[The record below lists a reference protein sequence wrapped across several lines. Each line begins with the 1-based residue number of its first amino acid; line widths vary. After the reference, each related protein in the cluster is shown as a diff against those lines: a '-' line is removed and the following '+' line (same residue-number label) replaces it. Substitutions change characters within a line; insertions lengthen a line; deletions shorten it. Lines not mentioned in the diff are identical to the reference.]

1 MYFDY
6 FLLFVFTACKLQEVK
21 TNKRKHMVAKPQLP
35 QAMYGW
41 QKKAIIKNLMA
52 DCGTRTRDIKL
63 GRLAFYH

>member
-35 QAMYGW
+35 QAMYG
-41 QKKAIIKNLMA
+41 
-52 DCGTRTRDIKL
+52 
-63 GRLAFYH
+63 